1 MHGLKNPRVEARKIG
16 ALAQWLRTVGL
27 ALALAG
33 CGGGVDSGGTGSV
46 PSTFAVGPITGFGS
60 VIVNGVRFDDS
71 AAAVSDDDGTPRSRD
86 ALRLGMTTEIR
97 GSAISTDST
106 GAAVSTASSI
116 AFGSDLLGPV
126 DKVDLAAKRLLVL
139 GQTVDV
145 NGATVFDDASL
156 AGGLAVVA
164 VGDRVEVYALFDVAT
179 GRYTATRI
187 ERKAAVAAYRL
198 RGVVSQL
205 DAVAKAF
212 NIGGERISYAG
223 VGEVPLALA
232 NGNLVRLRL
241 EPVRVGGVW
250 RLAGLRDGAPKP
262 RDLDAVRLEGRVS
275 AFTSPT
281 LFSVNGVAVDASAI
295 GSVTGLVRG
304 ARVEVEGTVA
314 GNVLVASK
322 LKVKSDDDADNQEFE
337 LRGAITSVDAANL
350 RFVLRG
356 VTVSYTLSGSA
367 TEFRNGTAAK
377 LAPGVDVEARGV
389 LSGDGARLLAAR
401 ISFK

>member
-1 MHGLKNPRVEARKIG
+1 MHGLKNTRVEARKRA
-16 ALAQWLRTVGL
+16 ALPQWLRAMGL
-27 ALALAG
+27 ALVLAG

-46 PSTFAVGPITGFGS
+46 PLTFAVGPITGFGS

-71 AAAVSDDDGTPRSRD
+71 AAAVTDDDGTPRSRD
-86 ALRLGMTTEIR
+86 TLRLGMTTEIR
-97 GSAISTDST
+97 GSALSTDST
-106 GAAVSTASSI
+106 GATVSTASSI
-116 AFGSDLLGPV
+116 SFGSDLLGHV
-126 DKVDLAAKRLLVL
+126 DSVDVAARRLVVL

-145 NGATVFDDASL
+145 NAATVFDDTS
-156 AGGLAVVA
+156 LAVVA
-164 VGDRVEVYALFDVAT
+164 VGDVVEVYALFDVAT

-212 NIGGERISYAG
+212 NIGSERISYADLNG
-223 VGEVPLALA
+223 VPATLV

-241 EPVRVGGVW
+241 EPVKVGGLW

-262 RDLDAVRLEGRVS
+262 RDRDAVRLEGRVS

-295 GSVTGLVRG
+295 GPVTGLVLG

-314 GNVLVASK
+314 GSVLVASK
-322 LKVKSDDDADNQEFE
+322 LKVESDDDVDKQEFE
-337 LRGAITSVDAANL
+337 LRGSITSVDAANL

-356 VTVSYTLSGSA
+356 VTVIYTLSGSA
-367 TEFRNGTAAK
+367 TDFRNGTAVN
-377 LAPGVDVEARGV
+377 LAPGVNVEARGV

-401 ISFK
+401 ITFK